1 MCKRNIKT
9 FKGNGIH
16 VENHFHF
23 TWSSLQQECDKSA
36 MYHLLV
42 IHLSSH
48 TEALKEVAEIA
59 TQLQSSLIRLE
70 NFQKL
75 TELQRDLIGIEN
87 LTAPGRVGA
96 VAQSEVQEISAY
108 NLTRLSFFIFYFFYR
123 SSFERGACTS
133 SPKRGYSRGCFSW
146 LVKNKIYFHLTS
158 KASNHCQHLIFA
170 FMSFQFSDMLLY
182 TSKGVTATNQFK
194 VHGQL
199 PLHGMIVSLQSL
211 LLTSAILF

>member
-1 MCKRNIKT
+1 
-9 FKGNGIH
+9 
-16 VENHFHF
+16 
-23 TWSSLQQECDKSA
+23 

-108 NLTRLSFFIFYFFYR
+108 NLTRLSFFYFLF
-123 SSFERGACTS
+123 FFTGVH
-133 SPKRGYSRGCFSW
+133 SRGV
-146 LVKNKIYFHLTS
+146 LVQAH
-158 KASNHCQHLIFA
+158 Q
-170 FMSFQFSDMLLY
+170 
-182 TSKGVTATNQFK
+182 KGATAEDVFP
-194 VHGQL
+194 G
-199 PLHGMIVSLQSL
+199 
-211 LLTSAILF
+211 

>member
-1 MCKRNIKT
+1 
-9 FKGNGIH
+9 
-16 VENHFHF
+16 
-23 TWSSLQQECDKSA
+23 

-108 NLTRLSFFIFYFFYR
+108 NLTRLSFFFFLQEFIR
-123 SSFERGACTS
+123 E
-133 SPKRGYSRGCFSW
+133 GCLYKLTKKGLQQRMFF
-146 LVKNKIYFHLTS
+146 LVS
-158 KASNHCQHLIFA
+158 
-170 FMSFQFSDMLLY
+170 
-182 TSKGVTATNQFK
+182 
-194 VHGQL
+194 
-199 PLHGMIVSLQSL
+199 
-211 LLTSAILF
+211 

>member
-1 MCKRNIKT
+1 
-9 FKGNGIH
+9 
-16 VENHFHF
+16 
-23 TWSSLQQECDKSA
+23 

-108 NLTRLSFFIFYFFYR
+108 NLTRLSFFNFFLIFI
-123 SSFERGACTS
+123 GVH
-133 SPKRGYSRGCFSW
+133 SRGV
-146 LVKNKIYFHLTS
+146 LVQAH
-158 KASNHCQHLIFA
+158 Q
-170 FMSFQFSDMLLY
+170 
-182 TSKGVTATNQFK
+182 KGATAEDVFP
-194 VHGQL
+194 G
-199 PLHGMIVSLQSL
+199 
-211 LLTSAILF
+211 

>member
-1 MCKRNIKT
+1 
-9 FKGNGIH
+9 
-16 VENHFHF
+16 
-23 TWSSLQQECDKSA
+23 

-48 TEALKEVAEIA
+48 IEALKEVAEIA

-108 NLTRLSFFIFYFFYR
+108 NLTRLSFFYFLFFLQEFIR
-123 SSFERGACTS
+123 E
-133 SPKRGYSRGCFSW
+133 GCLYKLTKKGLQQRMFF
-146 LVKNKIYFHLTS
+146 LVS
-158 KASNHCQHLIFA
+158 
-170 FMSFQFSDMLLY
+170 
-182 TSKGVTATNQFK
+182 
-194 VHGQL
+194 
-199 PLHGMIVSLQSL
+199 
-211 LLTSAILF
+211 

>member
-1 MCKRNIKT
+1 
-9 FKGNGIH
+9 
-16 VENHFHF
+16 
-23 TWSSLQQECDKSA
+23 

-108 NLTRLSFFIFYFFYR
+108 NLTRLLFFIFFT
-123 SSFERGACTS
+123 GVH
-133 SPKRGYSRGCFSW
+133 SRGV
-146 LVKNKIYFHLTS
+146 LVQAH
-158 KASNHCQHLIFA
+158 Q
-170 FMSFQFSDMLLY
+170 
-182 TSKGVTATNQFK
+182 KGATAEDVFP
-194 VHGQL
+194 G
-199 PLHGMIVSLQSL
+199 
-211 LLTSAILF
+211 

>member
-1 MCKRNIKT
+1 
-9 FKGNGIH
+9 
-16 VENHFHF
+16 
-23 TWSSLQQECDKSA
+23 

-96 VAQSEVQEISAY
+96 VAQSEVQEMSAY
-108 NLTRLSFFIFYFFYR
+108 NLTRLSFFIFYFFLQEFIR
-123 SSFERGACTS
+123 E
-133 SPKRGYSRGCFSW
+133 GCLYKLTKKGLQQRMFF
-146 LVKNKIYFHLTS
+146 LVS
-158 KASNHCQHLIFA
+158 
-170 FMSFQFSDMLLY
+170 
-182 TSKGVTATNQFK
+182 
-194 VHGQL
+194 
-199 PLHGMIVSLQSL
+199 
-211 LLTSAILF
+211 

>member
-1 MCKRNIKT
+1 
-9 FKGNGIH
+9 
-16 VENHFHF
+16 
-23 TWSSLQQECDKSA
+23 

-108 NLTRLSFFIFYFFYR
+108 NLTRLSFFIFLFF
-123 SSFERGACTS
+123 FTGVH
-133 SPKRGYSRGCFSW
+133 SRGV
-146 LVKNKIYFHLTS
+146 LVQAH
-158 KASNHCQHLIFA
+158 Q
-170 FMSFQFSDMLLY
+170 
-182 TSKGVTATNQFK
+182 KGATAEDVFP
-194 VHGQL
+194 G
-199 PLHGMIVSLQSL
+199 
-211 LLTSAILF
+211 

>member
-1 MCKRNIKT
+1 
-9 FKGNGIH
+9 
-16 VENHFHF
+16 
-23 TWSSLQQECDKSA
+23 

-108 NLTRLSFFIFYFFYR
+108 NLTRLSFFIYLFIFFT
-123 SSFERGACTS
+123 GVH
-133 SPKRGYSRGCFSW
+133 SRGV
-146 LVKNKIYFHLTS
+146 LVQAH
-158 KASNHCQHLIFA
+158 Q
-170 FMSFQFSDMLLY
+170 
-182 TSKGVTATNQFK
+182 KGATAEDVFP
-194 VHGQL
+194 G
-199 PLHGMIVSLQSL
+199 
-211 LLTSAILF
+211 

>member
-1 MCKRNIKT
+1 
-9 FKGNGIH
+9 
-16 VENHFHF
+16 
-23 TWSSLQQECDKSA
+23 

-108 NLTRLSFFIFYFFYR
+108 NLTRLSFFIFYFFT
-123 SSFERGACTS
+123 GVH
-133 SPKRGYSRGCFSW
+133 SRGV
-146 LVKNKIYFHLTS
+146 LVQAH
-158 KASNHCQHLIFA
+158 Q
-170 FMSFQFSDMLLY
+170 
-182 TSKGVTATNQFK
+182 KGATAEDVFP
-194 VHGQL
+194 G
-199 PLHGMIVSLQSL
+199 
-211 LLTSAILF
+211 